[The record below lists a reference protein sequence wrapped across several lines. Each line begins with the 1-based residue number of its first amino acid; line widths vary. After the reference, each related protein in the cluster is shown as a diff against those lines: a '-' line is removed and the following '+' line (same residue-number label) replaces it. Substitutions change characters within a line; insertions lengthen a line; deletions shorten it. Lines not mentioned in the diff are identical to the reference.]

1 MDSQIII
8 LSFVL
13 LSNTI
18 AIYFVVH
25 IVLALPLG
33 VLFVGP
39 PARLQLWARPQ
50 CPYLYMGRTV
60 LKCEESGSQR
70 EMLGMVSWAGGGE
83 HFSGSLLLG
92 AINLW
97 ED

>member
-1 MDSQIII
+1 M
-8 LSFVL
+8 L
-13 LSNTI
+13 TY
-18 AIYFVVH
+18 YFVVH

-33 VLFVGP
+33 VPFVGP

-70 EMLGMVSWAGGGE
+70 ERLGMVSWAGVGGA
-83 HFSGSLLLG
+83 F
-92 AINLW
+92 LW
-97 ED
+97 VPPPGGH